1 MKILQVNKFYF
12 PWVGGV
18 EKVVQQI
25 AEGLNGKN
33 NFEIEILCCQSK
45 GKGSEEMINNV
56 KVYRASSFGV
66 YLGMPISFDFFKKYK
81 KLIDNYNLVFLHY
94 PFPLAFIAY
103 LLFSRNK
110 DLVIWYHSDIVR
122 QKIAEI
128 FFRPFHWFAF
138 KKAKKIFVSNPNLIK
153 SSVYL
158 RKFEQKCVVI
168 PFGVDLEKFKLTEKI
183 KSEAGLIQEKYGKPI
198 ILSIGRYVYYKG
210 FEYLIEAAKD
220 IDAKFLII
228 GSGPLKNKYEKLIKK
243 YNLENKVFLIP
254 PLENLSSFYYA
265 CDVFVLPSI
274 AKSEAFGLVLIEAM
288 ACGKPVI
295 STELG
300 TGTSF
305 VNQDGVTGFVVPP
318 KNSQALAQAIKKIIE
333 NKNILEEFGKN
344 AQERVR
350 TNFSLE
356 KMLEEV
362 EKNLKAF

>member
-12 PWVGGV
+12 PLIGGV
-18 EKVVQQI
+18 ERVVQQI
-25 AEGLNGKN
+25 AEGLNGEN

-45 GKGSEEMINNV
+45 GKEKEEVINNV

-66 YLGMPISFDFFKKYK
+66 YLGMPISLDFFKKYK
-81 KLIDNYNLVFLHY
+81 KLIANYNLVFLHY

-103 LLFSRNK
+103 FLFSRNK

-122 QKIAEI
+122 QKMAEI
-128 FFRPFHWFAF
+128 FFRPFHLFAF

-153 SSVYL
+153 SSSYL

-168 PFGVDLEKFKLTEKI
+168 PFGVDLEEFKLTEQI
-183 KSEAGLIQEKYGKPI
+183 KNEAMLIKEKYGKPL
-198 ILSIGRYVYYKG
+198 ILLVGRYVYYKG
-210 FEYLIEAAKD
+210 FEYLIGAAKE
-220 IDAKFLII
+220 IEAKFLII
-228 GSGPLKNKYEKLIKK
+228 GSGPLKKKYEKLIKK
-243 YNLENKVFLIP
+243 YNLGNKVFLISP
-254 PLENLSSFYYA
+254 IENLSIFYHA

-274 AKSEAFGLVLIEAM
+274 AKSEAFGLVLLEAM

-305 VNQDGVTGFVVPP
+305 VNQDGVTGFVVPS

-333 NKNILEEFGKN
+333 NTKILEEFGKN

-350 TNFSLE
+350 VYFSLE

-362 EKNLKAF
+362 RKNLK